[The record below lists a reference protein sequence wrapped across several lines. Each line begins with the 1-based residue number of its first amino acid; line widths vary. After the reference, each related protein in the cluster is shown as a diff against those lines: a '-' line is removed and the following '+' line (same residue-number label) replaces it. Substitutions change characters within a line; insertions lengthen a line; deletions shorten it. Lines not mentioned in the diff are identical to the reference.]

1 MSIKELIERRAKI
14 VMEAKKLIDN
24 ADTEGRSDLNKVE
37 GMQYDSILAEV
48 ESLSKEIDKEMIAL
62 GKFAEGRV
70 DYSNPKNFEQLL
82 EDLKKPTSYP
92 IKPEGRYYEP
102 EDTKLYN
109 KNNLVE
115 LRSYIRSQ
123 GKLLSPNKELNA
135 GKYFYG
141 LISGDW
147 RDAPNEFQLRALTT
161 EAGSG
166 GVFVPEEI
174 SSEIIFK
181 ALNKAQCVKAGISIV
196 SMDSKTKVIPKQASE
211 VETEWKK
218 EGIQFSKSTNLTFV
232 PLTLTCKTLMALIE
246 LSVELAEDSAGEC
259 GKAIEEAM
267 AQALAVELD
276 RAVLNGATNGITG
289 IIATSGILAESYL
302 SGALDYST
310 FSKAFYKLEAKNC
323 NTNSMLIA
331 PDMLGELDLLVDTL
345 GQPITPPESWAL
357 FKKFSTNQLANY
369 AILGDW
375 SKVVLGIRS
384 TMNANIMSIGRGNV
398 ESSRVANLAFEKLN
412 IMIRAFL
419 RADAQVKIPEHLC
432 LIAPLAS

>member
-1 MSIKELIERRAKI
+1 MSIKKLIERRAKL
-14 VMEAKKLIDN
+14 VMEAKELIDN

-37 GMQYDSILAEV
+37 GMQYDSILNEV
-48 ESLSKEIDKEMIAL
+48 EKLSKEIDNEMIEL
-62 GKFAEGRV
+62 GNAVRNRR
-70 DYSNPKNFEQLL
+70 DYSKRENFESLL
-82 EDLKKPTSYP
+82 EDLAKATSEP
-92 IKPEGRYYEP
+92 IKPDSRFYDPKEIRI
-102 EDTKLYN
+102 YN
-109 KNNLVE
+109 KDSLIE
-115 LRSYIRSQ
+115 LRNHIRGQ

-147 RDAPNEFQLRALTT
+147 RNAPNEFQLRALTT
-161 EAGSG
+161 EAESG

-181 ALNKAQCVKAGISIV
+181 ALNKAKCVEAGISIV

-246 LSVELAEDSAGEC
+246 MSVELAEDSKDEA

-276 RAVLNGATNGITG
+276 NAVLNGAVNGITG
-289 IIATSGILAESYL
+289 IVATDGILGEHYTD
-302 SGALDYST
+302 LDYST
-310 FSKAFYKLEAKNC
+310 FSKAFYKLEQKNC
-323 NTNSMLIA
+323 NTNSMLID
-331 PDMLGELDLLVDTL
+331 PDLLGELDLLVDTL
-345 GQPITPPESWAL
+345 GQPIKPPESWAL
-357 FKKFSTNQLANY
+357 FKKFSTNQLEGY

-375 SKVVLGIRS
+375 SKVVLGLRS

-412 IMIRAFL
+412 IIIRAFL
-419 RADAQVKIPEHLC
+419 RADAQVKNVEHIC